1 MLNTLCPNSETNQ
14 INLFKYLNNQRE
26 SRIARAREA
35 EKIRQNMEPT
45 HKLGDEQLKMLTTT
59 SDSHLKQRYSRKK

>member
-1 MLNTLCPNSETNQ
+1 MNQ
-14 INLFKYLNNQRE
+14 ELRVHG
-26 SRIARAREA
+26 EA

-59 SDSHLKQRYSRKK
+59 SDSHLKQRYSKKKINEETSAVSQRSE